1 MSLFRQRT
9 APDVEDRIR
18 SSIGE
23 MRTMLRIDTMD
34 VELLEFDA
42 ESGVAVVRCAGDC
55 PDCDLSAE
63 NLTVGIEAHLRQQV
77 PEIRAV
83 QIGRASCRERV

>member
-1 MSLFRQRT
+1 MSLFKQRA

-18 SSIGE
+18 VAIDG
-23 MRTMLRIDTMD
+23 MRTLLRIETMD
-34 VELLEFDA
+34 IELVEFDS
-42 ESGVAVVRCAGDC
+42 ESGVAVVRCTGDC

-77 PEIRAV
+77 PEIRSIRFA
-83 QIGRASCRERV
+83 R

>member
-1 MSLFRQRT
+1 MSLFKQRT
-9 APDVEDRIR
+9 APDIEDRIR
-18 SSIGE
+18 VAIGE

-34 VELLEFDA
+34 VELVELDA
-42 ESGVAVVRCAGDC
+42 ESGVAVIRCSGDC

-77 PEIRAV
+77 PEIRS
-83 QIGRASCRERV
+83 IRFTTR

>member
-1 MSLFRQRT
+1 MSLFKQRA

-18 SSIGE
+18 AAIVD

-34 VELLEFDA
+34 VELIELDA
-42 ESGVAVVRCAGDC
+42 ETGVAVVRCAGDC

-77 PEIRAV
+77 PEIRS
-83 QIGRASCRERV
+83 IRFTTR

>member
-1 MSLFRQRT
+1 MSLFKQRA
-9 APDVEDRIR
+9 APDIEDRIR
-18 SSIGE
+18 VAIGE

-34 VELLEFDA
+34 VELVELDA
-42 ESGVAVVRCAGDC
+42 DTGVAVIRCSGDC

-77 PEIRAV
+77 PEIRSIRFTA
-83 QIGRASCRERV
+83 R

>member
-1 MSLFRQRT
+1 MSLFKQRT
-9 APDVEDRIR
+9 APDIEDRIR
-18 SSIGE
+18 VAIGE

-34 VELLEFDA
+34 VELIGLDA
-42 ESGVAVVRCAGDC
+42 DTGVVVIRCSGDC

-77 PEIRAV
+77 PEIRSIRFTA
-83 QIGRASCRERV
+83 R

>member
-1 MSLFRQRT
+1 MSLFKQRT
-9 APDVEDRIR
+9 APDIEDRIR
-18 SSIGE
+18 VAIGE

-34 VELLEFDA
+34 VELIELDA
-42 ESGVAVVRCAGDC
+42 DTGVVVIRCSGDC

-77 PEIRAV
+77 PEIRS
-83 QIGRASCRERV
+83 IRFTTR

>member
-1 MSLFRQRT
+1 V
-9 APDVEDRIR
+9 A
-18 SSIGE
+18 IGE

-34 VELLEFDA
+34 VELIELDA
-42 ESGVAVVRCAGDC
+42 DTGVVVIRCSGDC

-77 PEIRAV
+77 PEIRS
-83 QIGRASCRERV
+83 IRFTTR

>member
-1 MSLFRQRT
+1 MSLFKQRT
-9 APDVEDRIR
+9 APDIEDRIR
-18 SSIGE
+18 VAIGE

-34 VELLEFDA
+34 VELVELDA
-42 ESGVAVVRCAGDC
+42 DTGVAVLRCSGDC

-77 PEIRAV
+77 PEIRSIRFTA
-83 QIGRASCRERV
+83 R

>member
-1 MSLFRQRT
+1 MALFKQRS
-9 APDVEDRIR
+9 APEIEDHIR
-18 SSIGE
+18 VAIGE

-34 VELLEFDA
+34 VELIELDA
-42 ESGVAVVRCAGDC
+42 DTGVAVLRCSGDC

-77 PEIRAV
+77 PEIRSIRFAA
-83 QIGRASCRERV
+83 R

>member
-1 MSLFRQRT
+1 MSLFKQRT
-9 APDVEDRIR
+9 TPDVEERIR
-18 SSIGE
+18 GSIDE

-34 VELLEFDA
+34 VELIEFDA
-42 ESGVAVVRCAGDC
+42 ESGVAIIRCAGDC

-63 NLTVGIEAHLRQQV
+63 NLAVGIEAHLRQQV

-83 QIGRASCRERV
+83 RFATR

>member
-1 MSLFRQRT
+1 MSLFKQRA
-9 APDVEDRIR
+9 APDIEDRIR
-18 SSIGE
+18 VAIGE

-34 VELLEFDA
+34 VELVELDA
-42 ESGVAVVRCAGDC
+42 DTGVAVIRCTGDC

-77 PEIRAV
+77 PEIRSIRFTA
-83 QIGRASCRERV
+83 R

>member
-1 MSLFRQRT
+1 MSLFKQRS
-9 APDVEDRIR
+9 APEIEDRIR
-18 SSIGE
+18 VAIGE

-34 VELLEFDA
+34 VELIELDA
-42 ESGVAVVRCAGDC
+42 DTGVAVIRCSGDC

-77 PEIRAV
+77 PEIRSIRFAA
-83 QIGRASCRERV
+83 R